1 MNSTATVFIPE
12 LGMIEPRPC
21 HEHFPMKPRMLKNFY
36 NLKVVRSEGMWRI
49 RNMIITNVWW
59 HGEPSVLFNG

>member
-1 MNSTATVFIPE
+1 
-12 LGMIEPRPC
+12 
-21 HEHFPMKPRMLKNFY
+21 MKPRMLKNFY